1 MSVGTPRL
9 RPRFITVRSA
19 GCGTERCDVTLE
31 NTLFGIDVFRHAW
44 IFAGSREVACRAHE
58 FSDGGRGVALR
69 SHASD
74 SWRRSSRTSSGAN
87 TSRSDVAVRESLKP
101 DTRRRAPLPPRSR
114 SSSRRETGIRSPK
127 SRRPAGLPLFGYGRP
142 QAAHSI
148 RQGPCTNGP
157 LRLSDTGGS
166 VRLRT
171 LWSDTPQPQRDGD
184 VGDPVDHH
192 IADPPLVYETEQILC
207 RDPQS
212 SGGLRRPER
221 LFVNHDRLP
230 VRRSQV
236 YG

>member
-58 FSDGGRGVALR
+58 FSDGGRGVARR

-74 SWRRSSRTSSGAN
+74 SGVVPAGRHRVRIHREGCSRP
-87 TSRSDVAVRESLKP
+87 RVAEA

-171 LWSDTPQPQRDGD
+171 LWSDTPQPQRWGCGRSRRPSHSGSSARIRDG
-184 VGDPVDHH
+184 
-192 IADPPLVYETEQILC
+192 ADPL
-207 RDPQS
+207 S
-212 SGGLRRPER
+212 
-221 LFVNHDRLP
+221 
-230 VRRSQV
+230 
-236 YG
+236 